1 MIINVNCEYLKHH
14 LYSAPFEFEA
24 AVLAVSCSSCHGQK
38 TMSMKMFSQVPF
50 GLCSIEADQVPIQ
63 QFR

>member
-1 MIINVNCEYLKHH
+1 VIINVNCEYLKHH

-50 GLCSIEADQVPIQ
+50 GLCSLTI
-63 QFR
+63 